1 MKEIPISY
9 VRTNQFI
16 LVTLTLSA
24 IVLQSG
30 LLLFIAFLF
39 VIMPLLK
46 GPKANIAFILAKRI
60 YSNTDRQQT
69 ETESAKLQKFN
80 QTIAAALLT
89 VAIVI
94 HFIIGSW
101 VAWIFVAMVTLAATV
116 ALLGFCIGCVLY
128 FQFKKLKYK
137 LSK

>member
-9 VRTNQFI
+9 VRTNQLI
-16 LVTLTLSA
+16 LVILTLSA

-30 LLLFIAFLF
+30 LLLFGAFLF
-39 VIMPLLK
+39 VIMPLLN

-60 YSNTDRQQT
+60 SSNTDRQQT
-69 ETESAKLQKFN
+69 EAAELQKFN

-94 HFIIGSW
+94 HFVIGSW
-101 VAWIFVAMVTLAATV
+101 IAWIFVAMVTLAATV

>member
-1 MKEIPISY
+1 MKGIPISY
-9 VRTNQFI
+9 VRTNQLI
-16 LVTLTLSA
+16 LVILTLSA
-24 IVLQSG
+24 VVLQSG
-30 LLLFIAFLF
+30 MLLLVAFLF
-39 VIMPLLK
+39 VTMPLFI

-69 ETESAKLQKFN
+69 ESAELQKFN

-94 HFIIGSW
+94 YFVIGSW
-101 VAWIFVAMVTLAATV
+101 IAWIFVAMVTLAATI